1 MRFAVGQIWLNR
13 TGARAEVTDVAK
25 NGLGA
30 MILYAET
37 GVKNPVDYIAFTKTG
52 DWRLIVSPCRPLDA
66 PRANSTTVPADQ

>member
-37 GVKNPVDYIAFTKTG
+37 GV
-52 DWRLIVSPCRPLDA
+52 L
-66 PRANSTTVPADQ
+66 